1 MEKILLNESQKLF
14 IKTFKYIL
22 KTSGEKKD
30 MSLEKIKYY
39 QYSRTKQLIY

>member
-22 KTSGEKKD
+22 ELVVKKGYV
-30 MSLEKIKYY
+30 SW
-39 QYSRTKQLIY
+39 